1 MDIKKTDPEFAER
14 FERFAYYE
22 VVNEDGRTLEA
33 PVRYLAILAA
43 LIGCEPQLT
52 SHARGNMNLGKIRRS
67 YPRRFAVP
75 AVHRLPAQSERD
87 CLREQSGGYV
97 RFRVDV

>member
-14 FERFAYYE
+14 FERFASYE

-43 LIGCEPQLT
+43 QGGCEPQLT
-52 SHARGNMNLGKIRRS
+52 SHARGNMNLGKDKAFLSASFRS
-67 YPRRFAVP
+67 ACRTSAARAV
-75 AVHRLPAQSERD
+75 
-87 CLREQSGGYV
+87 
-97 RFRVDV
+97 

>member
-52 SHARGNMNLGKIRRS
+52 SHARGNMNLGNDNAFLSASFRS
-67 YPRRFAVP
+67 ACRTSAACAV
-75 AVHRLPAQSERD
+75 
-87 CLREQSGGYV
+87 
-97 RFRVDV
+97 

>member
-52 SHARGNMNLGKIRRS
+52 SHARGNMNLGNDKAFLSASFRS
-67 YPRRFAVP
+67 A
-75 AVHRLPAQSERD
+75 AVHRLPALSERD